1 MFEYSKV
8 VVSVSLTIS
17 ALQSSIT
24 EENFKEIYN
33 YLLTDAFIE
42 DSSED
47 YNQILNLISMENRCK
62 SKEDL
67 YNILEEVSKFEL
79 QSKSINLLI
88 DTILENKR
96 PMKNFIS
103 NCTSCD
109 VIHLDQKISKAKS
122 KIDALNLKN
131 AKVKISMIKEHYNN

>member
-33 YLLTDAFIE
+33 YLLTDALIE

-131 AKVKISMIKEHYNN
+131 AKVKVSMIQEHYNN

>member
-131 AKVKISMIKEHYNN
+131 AKVKISMIQEHYNN

>member
-33 YLLTDAFIE
+33 YLLTDALIE

-131 AKVKISMIKEHYNN
+131 AKVKISMIQEHYNN